1 VGARSLGAE
10 LTGVGADQGVVVGEQ
25 RVELAVHLVRV
36 EAPGTLHAVGH
47 LGCTAA
53 QYAAAGELVEELLA
67 VEL

>member
-1 VGARSLGAE
+1 
-10 LTGVGADQGVVVGEQ
+10 VVVGEQ